1 VLQKTLDLSKPMA
14 KHGRDNLYLRIA
26 LDIDGIRVSEDTV
39 FLSPPRFLMLPKAET
54 SVVIKLKSPTCALLT
69 FTSPVFQHR
78 FAFDLPGVAHR
89 SSDNYF
95 ELYPGEKKTV
105 RVELARPRTAA
116 QLKRTLVYH
125 SLVDTY

>member
-1 VLQKTLDLSKPMA
+1 MR
-14 KHGRDNLYLRIA
+14 GER
-26 LDIDGIRVSEDTV
+26 
-39 FLSPPRFLMLPKAET
+39 PRPEFTGSST
-54 SVVIKLKSPTCALLT
+54 SALLT

-95 ELYPGEKKTV
+95 ELYPRESKTV
-105 RVELARPRTAA
+105 EVELALPRTPA
-116 QLKRTLVYH
+116 QLKRALVFH